1 MEPFSWPLEATG
13 LLEEA
18 DRVAVLD
25 AEHLL
30 ANLVEVTSL

>member
-18 DRVAVLD
+18 DQILIAD
-25 AEHLL
+25 AEDLL
-30 ANLVEVTSL
+30 ANLSF

>member
-1 MEPFSWPLEATG
+1 MMRTSALNVPE

-18 DRVAVLD
+18 DQVAVLD

>member
-1 MEPFSWPLEATG
+1 MKSFSWPLDVTS

-30 ANLVEVTSL
+30 DNLAEVTSL

>member
-1 MEPFSWPLEATG
+1 MRSTTWPLEATE

-30 ANLVEVTSL
+30 ANLAEVTSL

>member
-1 MEPFSWPLEATG
+1 MEPMTLPLEATE

-30 ANLVEVTSL
+30 ANLAGVTSL

>member
-18 DRVAVLD
+18 DAVLSSD
-25 AEHLL
+25 AEELL
-30 ANLVEVTSL
+30 ASLCTD